1 MNYKIIY
8 DNHGTGV
15 VTSLPSTRE
24 LQDFYA
30 EKYYQNSEGQ
40 YSDTYSPEE
49 VSYFNLFNEL
59 IYFIAKLHS
68 PRVPSTF
75 VDIGCGEGYAN
86 AYFNA
91 LGLEVFAA
99 DFSDHGMRA
108 HNPNTLNKISF
119 KQCDIVSD

>member
-1 MNYKIIY
+1 M
-8 DNHGTGV
+8 

-30 EKYYQNSEGQ
+30 EVLHQNSEGQ

-75 VDIGCGEGYAN
+75 ADIGCGEGYAN

-91 LGLEVFAA
+91 LRLEVFAA